1 MASQIKLQLETE
13 EFFWRSQSLV
23 LDSLGR
29 SSENCSTITSCHC
42 LILRPFMCWPTAH
55 ISKHT
60 WQTWSGLVDA
70 LTQEEPALLFNNS
83 LQIPSSFALIIFAAG
98 THPLLPCLMHNT
110 RTRRE
115 YRSSVV
121 VGWAMFTV
129 ISVVLG
135 GGFFYMFGA
144 LEKIRLLEV
153 RRLYHLDHIH
163 IGSKRIK
170 MNGGLKMS
178 EEVGR
183 CMPIVCIWCSFFCDL
198 LMIDMIVYQFW

>member
-13 EFFWRSQSLV
+13 EFFDGHSPSFWTALAVHQKIAAQS
-23 LDSLGR
+23 R
-29 SSENCSTITSCHC
+29 AAIC
-42 LILRPFMCWPTAH
+42 LILRPFMCRPRAH

-60 WQTWSGLVDA
+60 WQTWSGLVGA

-153 RRLYHLDHIH
+153 RRLYHLDLL
-163 IGSKRIK
+163 GSYSYWIQT
-170 MNGGLKMS
+170 
-178 EEVGR
+178 
-183 CMPIVCIWCSFFCDL
+183 D
-198 LMIDMIVYQFW
+198 

>member
-1 MASQIKLQLETE
+1 MC
-13 EFFWRSQSLV
+13 F
-23 LDSLGR
+23 
-29 SSENCSTITSCHC
+29 
-42 LILRPFMCWPTAH
+42 ILRPFMCWPTAH

-144 LEKIRLLEV
+144 LEKIMLLQV

-178 EEVGR
+178 IEVGDVHQVFTVTR
-183 CMPIVCIWCSFFCDL
+183 TRVHINFRVYFCSFFWEL
-198 LMIDMIVYQFW
+198 LMIVDQSW